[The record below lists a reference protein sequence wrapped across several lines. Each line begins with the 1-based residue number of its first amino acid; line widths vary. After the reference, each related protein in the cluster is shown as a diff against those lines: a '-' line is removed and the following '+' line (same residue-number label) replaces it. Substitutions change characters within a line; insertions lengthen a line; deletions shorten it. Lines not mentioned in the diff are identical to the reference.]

1 MSTASVA
8 SIDRILFVLALAFLF
23 LHRNPVSAKAQSEIP
38 TSRITVV
45 GVVFCDTCSTNIFSR
60 HSYFLPGADVQIQCK
75 FEANSPKTNE
85 HISFS
90 VTRTTDS
97 YGVYKLEIPHVDGVD
112 CVDGM
117 AIESLCQASLIGST
131 SSVCNVPGFKTATN
145 EISVKSKQESLC
157 IYSLKALTFRPSKRN
172 STLCGRSSKESLQKG
187 TLLPQ
192 LSPVPKLPFPFL
204 NPPPA
209 FNPLDPKTW
218 IPNVPLL
225 SPPPPPAFNPLDPRT
240 WIPNVPLL
248 SPPPPPAFNPL
259 DPRTWIP
266 NVPPFPPSSTP
277 QSQNKN
283 P

>member
-1 MSTASVA
+1 MSASAA
-8 SIDRILFVLALAFLF
+8 SIDQILLVLALAFLF
-23 LHRNPVSAKAQSEIP
+23 LHHNPVSVKAQSAIP

-45 GVVFCDTCSTNIFSR
+45 GVVFCDTCSTNVFSR

-90 VTRTTDS
+90 VTRTTDN
-97 YGVYKLEIPHVDGVD
+97 YGVYKLEIPNVDGVD

-131 SSVCNVPGFKTATN
+131 SSVCNVPSIKTVTN

-172 STLCGRSSKESLQKG
+172 STLCGRSSKESLQKS

-192 LSPVPKLPFPFL
+192 FSPVPKLPFPFP
-204 NPPPA
+204 NPPPTL
-209 FNPLDPKTW
+209 NPLDPRTW

-259 DPRTWIP
+259 DPRTW
-266 NVPPFPPSSTP
+266 PPFPPSSTP
-277 QSQNKN
+277 QSQNQN

>member
-1 MSTASVA
+1 MSASAA
-8 SIDRILFVLALAFLF
+8 SIDQILFVLALAFLF
-23 LHRNPVSAKAQSEIP
+23 LHHNPASVKAQSAIP

-90 VTRTTDS
+90 VTRTTDN

-131 SSVCNVPGFKTATN
+131 SSVCNVPGLKTATN

-172 STLCGRSSKESLQKG
+172 STLCGRSSKESLQKS

-192 LSPVPKLPFPFL
+192 FSPFPKLPFPFL
-204 NPPPA
+204 N
-209 FNPLDPKTW
+209 
-218 IPNVPLL
+218 
-225 SPPPPPAFNPLDPRT
+225 PPPAFNPLDPRT

-277 QSQNKN
+277 QSQNQK

>member
-1 MSTASVA
+1 MSQGPG
-8 SIDRILFVLALAFLF
+8 D
-23 LHRNPVSAKAQSEIP
+23 
-38 TSRITVV
+38 
-45 GVVFCDTCSTNIFSR
+45 
-60 HSYFLPGADVQIQCK
+60 GADVQKQCK

-131 SSVCNVPGFKTATN
+131 SSVCNVPGLKTATN

-172 STLCGRSSKESLQKG
+172 STLCGRSSKESLQKS

-192 LSPVPKLPFPFL
+192 LSPVPRLTFPFP
-204 NPPPA
+204 N
-209 FNPLDPKTW
+209 
-218 IPNVPLL
+218 
-225 SPPPPPAFNPLDPRT
+225 PPPAFNPLDPRT

-266 NVPPFPPSSTP
+266 NVPLLSPPQPPAFNPLDPRTWIPNVPPFPPSSTP
-277 QSQNKN
+277 QSQNQN